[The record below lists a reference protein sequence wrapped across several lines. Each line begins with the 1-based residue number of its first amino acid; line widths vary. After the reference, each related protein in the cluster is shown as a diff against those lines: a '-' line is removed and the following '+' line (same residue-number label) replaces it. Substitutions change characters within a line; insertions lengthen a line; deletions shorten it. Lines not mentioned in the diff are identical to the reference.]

1 MRIEQFQKHAAVLDQ
16 VLADLA
22 RPKNLHQKAPIPLAV
37 VLPRNHD
44 PNFLTLQ
51 AARADQS
58 NPRGR
63 NVAAQELNLAVIRQE
78 NFRGLDKW
86 HAAMLAS
93 FHVGGADTIIVND
106 LTDGLLHFALLPII
120 AGAGVDDGNVI
131 ISAVAMVKKCLSQDQ
146 DVLPV
151 SFRESSLG
159 QRFPNLTPNDKSLTA
174 GPLDDLFGYPLQVG

>member
-1 MRIEQFQKHAAVLDQ
+1 
-16 VLADLA
+16 
-22 RPKNLHQKAPIPLAV
+22 LAV
-37 VLPRNHD
+37 VLTRNHD

-51 AARADQS
+51 AARADQP

-63 NVAAQELNLAVIRQE
+63 NVAAQELNLAVIGQE

-131 ISAVAMVKKCLSQDQ
+131 ISAVAMVKKCLSQGQ

-151 SFRESSLG
+151 SLG
-159 QRFPNLTPNDKSLTA
+159 QAGLDQRFPNFPPDDKSLTA
-174 GPLDDLFGYPLQVG
+174 SSLHDLLGYPLQVG